1 MCFSLAVKQTAHFKV
16 EAQANFE
23 KKRKKS
29 RYCRQPTRYKN
40 KSVPQRSAQRFSL
53 SSESPR
59 HEWHRQLFSY
69 FYCISFKFPL
79 CVLEMNIWSFPPE
92 PVTDG
97 PLKLGDTAL
106 CLWHCGIY
114 RRKRSNSSAQREHE
128 KVNTVSWWFTC
139 LETLFVS
146 NVLTTNVWGQQSC
159 SVFAFLEMTVCFNV
173 FFSFFSSCLDC
184 VCSANAAAVCRKKTF
199 PVYSVH
205 FLKLKFFVLL
215 RARAC
220 MFVLAC
226 VSVWWQ

>member
-1 MCFSLAVKQTAHFKV
+1 MCFSLAVKQRAHFKV

-23 KKRKKS
+23 KKKQKKAAIVAS
-29 RYCRQPTRYKN
+29 RHVTKIKACHKGAPKG
-40 KSVPQRSAQRFSL
+40 
-53 SSESPR
+53 SPSR
-59 HEWHRQLFSY
+59 ASPPVTSDTGSY
-69 FYCISFKFPL
+69 FPYFHCISFKFPL

-173 FFSFFSSCLDC
+173 FFLLFFLL
-184 VCSANAAAVCRKKTF
+184 VWIV
-199 PVYSVH
+199 
-205 FLKLKFFVLL
+205 FVLRML
-215 RARAC
+215 LQFAEKKLSLC
-220 MFVLAC
+220 ILFTFLSLSFSC
-226 VSVWWQ
+226 F

>member
-1 MCFSLAVKQTAHFKV
+1 MCFSLAVKQRAHFKV

-23 KKRKKS
+23 KKKS
-29 RYCRQPTRYKN
+29 SYCRQPTRYKN
-40 KSVPQRSAQRFSL
+40 KSVPRRSAQRFSL

-69 FYCISFKFPL
+69 FHCISFKFPL

-173 FFSFFSSCLDC
+173 FFFF
-184 VCSANAAAVCRKKTF
+184 F
-199 PVYSVH
+199 
-205 FLKLKFFVLL
+205 FLLVWIVFVLRML
-215 RARAC
+215 LQFAEKKLSLC
-220 MFVLAC
+220 ILFTFLSLSFSC
-226 VSVWWQ
+226 F

>member
-29 RYCRQPTRYKN
+29 SYCRQPTRYKN

-173 FFSFFSSCLDC
+173 FFFFFFFLFGLCLFCECCCSLQKKKPSLCILFTFLSLSFSC
-184 VCSANAAAVCRKKTF
+184 F
-199 PVYSVH
+199 
-205 FLKLKFFVLL
+205 
-215 RARAC
+215 
-220 MFVLAC
+220 
-226 VSVWWQ
+226 

>member
-1 MCFSLAVKQTAHFKV
+1 MCFSLAVKQRAHFKV

-29 RYCRQPTRYKN
+29 SYCRQPTRYKN

-173 FFSFFSSCLDC
+173 FFFFFFFLFGLCLFCECCCSLQKKKPSLCILFTFLSLSFSC
-184 VCSANAAAVCRKKTF
+184 F
-199 PVYSVH
+199 
-205 FLKLKFFVLL
+205 
-215 RARAC
+215 
-220 MFVLAC
+220 
-226 VSVWWQ
+226 